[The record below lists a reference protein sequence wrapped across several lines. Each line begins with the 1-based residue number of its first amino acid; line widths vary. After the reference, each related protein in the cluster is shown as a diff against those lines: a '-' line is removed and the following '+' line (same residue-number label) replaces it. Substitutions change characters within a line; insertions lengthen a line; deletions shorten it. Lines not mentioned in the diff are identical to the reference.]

1 MLRRALSALALSALA
16 GCALAGCAINTDPIL
31 QDPDGGAPIV
41 DLAPPAA
48 NDAGAFIAET
58 GAYDGCDV
66 DWLCTDGCADDLD
79 CTDGEDGIDDADA
92 GPDRRSAGP
101 VDPVPFAPTA
111 DDGAPYALAAA
122 EERWFTLGALAAETR
137 VTAAIQSGELI
148 IAAYALH
155 NGALLARSLD
165 EPAITLPAE
174 PTEEAVLRVVAGPDG
189 ARFTL
194 TRDPTE

>member
-16 GCALAGCAINTDPIL
+16 LAGCAINTDPIL
-31 QDPDGGAPIV
+31 ADPDGGAPIV

-79 CTDGEDGIDDADA
+79 CTDDEDGIDAGPDA
-92 GPDRRSAGP
+92 GPDRRRAGP
-101 VDPVPFAPTA
+101 VDPVPYAATA
-111 DDGAPYALAAA
+111 EDGAPHALAAD

-137 VTAAIQSGELI
+137 ITAAVQSGELV

-155 NGALLARSLD
+155 DGALLARSLD

-174 PTEEAVLRVVAGPDG
+174 PAEEAVLRVVAGPDG

-194 TRDPTE
+194 ARDPTE

>member
-16 GCALAGCAINTDPIL
+16 GCAINTDPIL
-31 QDPDGGAPIV
+31 ADGDGGAPPQ
-41 DLAPPAA
+41 DLGLLAVQDQGPPL
-48 NDAGAFIAET
+48 AET

-79 CTDGEDGIDDADA
+79 CTDTEDGIDDADA

-101 VDPVPFAPTA
+101 VDPVPYAATA
-111 DDGAPYALAAA
+111 EDGAPYALAAA

-137 VTAAIQSGELI
+137 ITAAVESGELV

-155 NGALLARSLD
+155 DGALLARSLD

-174 PTEEAVLRVVAGPDG
+174 PAEEAVLRVVAGPDG

-194 TRDPTE
+194 ARDPTE

>member
-1 MLRRALSALALSALA
+1 MLRRALLTLALS
-16 GCALAGCAINTDPIL
+16 ALAGCAINTDPIL
-31 QDPDGGAPIV
+31 ADPDSGAPLV
-41 DLAPPAA
+41 DFAPPAA

-111 DDGAPYALAAA
+111 DGAPYALAAA

-137 VTAAIQSGELI
+137 VTAAVETGELV

-174 PTEEAVLRVVAGPDG
+174 PAEEAVLRVVAGPDG

-194 TRDPTE
+194 ARDPTE